1 MRIGILVA
9 ALSLI
14 PALST
19 TARAYSVLTHE
30 AVIDSAW
37 DQSIKPLLLKRFPQ
51 STAVALQRAHGFA
64 YGGAIVQD
72 MGYYPHGSH
81 QFSDL
86 AHYIRTGQFIENL
99 IRDSQTLEEYAFALG
114 SLAHYAGDE
123 EGHTV
128 AVNVV
133 EPMLYPKVRQRF
145 GPVVTYEDDP
155 VHHLKTEFSL
165 DVLQVARGYY
175 APQAYHDFIGFGV
188 SGDLLDRALKDTY
201 CLRLADL
208 FKDPQKA
215 INSYRRDVS
224 GLIPR
229 ATRIAWAMKGKEIEK
244 HSPGMIR
251 RRFIYNISRASYE
264 KEWGANYDRPSFL
277 DHVLAFL
284 LKLVPPIGPLSDI
297 RFKTPDAKSESLFM
311 ESFDRTLERYRAL
324 LHEAG
329 EGKLRL
335 ENLNFDTGKPA
346 HPGNYRLADEAAA
359 KWKAAT
365 PSGCS
370 SRQPDRAD

>member
-1 MRIGILVA
+1 MRFGVLVA
-9 ALSLI
+9 ALQLVSLCG
-14 PALST
+14 PAQ
-19 TARAYSVLTHE
+19 AYSVLTHE

-37 DQSIKPLLLKRFPQ
+37 EQSIRPLLVRRFPSSQ
-51 STAVALQRAHGFA
+51 ADDLRRAHGFA

-81 QFSDL
+81 EFSDL
-86 AHYIRTGQFIENL
+86 AHYIRSGEFIENL
-99 IRDSQTLEEYAFALG
+99 IRDSRTLEEYAFALG

-123 EGHTV
+123 EGHTI

-133 EPMLYPKVRQRF
+133 EPMLYPEIRRKF
-145 GPVVTYEDDP
+145 GSVVTYEDDP
-155 VHHLKTEFSL
+155 VRHLKTEFSF

-188 SGDLLDRALKDTY
+188 TADLLDRALAETY
-201 CLRLADL
+201 CVHLADL
-208 FKDPQKA
+208 FKDPEKA

-244 HSPGMIR
+244 HSPAMGR
-251 RRFIYNISRASYE
+251 RKFIYNISRASYDR
-264 KEWGANYDRPSFL
+264 EWGRNYDRPSFL
-277 DHVLAFL
+277 DHVVAFL
-284 LKLVPPIGPLSDI
+284 LRLVPPIGPLGDI
-297 RFKTPDAKSESLFM
+297 RFKTPDAASESLFM
-311 ESFDRTLERYRAL
+311 ESFDRTLDRYRAL
-324 LHEAG
+324 LKASG

-346 HPGNYRLADEAAA
+346 HSGTYHLADEAGA
-359 KWKAAT
+359 KWKELA

-370 SRQPDRAD
+370 SVSSRRAD